1 MYKTSPKAS
10 QSKELKTEKT
20 EEEMFME
27 NLSVHI
33 DHRKSA
39 IRTSLNLEQA
49 VSVAASLAKR
59 QSKELDGDLNLEE
72 LETSVGERATSLYR
86 RESMIEARWEDFEL
100 LAIIGRGTFGKVYL
114 VSCKANGNY
123 YAMKC
128 IRKDVVIKHESVESL
143 AVEKMILN

>member
-1 MYKTSPKAS
+1 
-10 QSKELKTEKT
+10 
-20 EEEMFME
+20 ME

-72 LETSVGERATSLYR
+72 L
-86 RESMIEARWEDFEL
+86 
-100 LAIIGRGTFGKVYL
+100 
-114 VSCKANGNY
+114 
-123 YAMKC
+123 
-128 IRKDVVIKHESVESL
+128 
-143 AVEKMILN
+143 

>member
-10 QSKELKTEKT
+10 QSKELKTEQT

-72 LETSVGERATSLYR
+72 L
-86 RESMIEARWEDFEL
+86 
-100 LAIIGRGTFGKVYL
+100 
-114 VSCKANGNY
+114 
-123 YAMKC
+123 
-128 IRKDVVIKHESVESL
+128 
-143 AVEKMILN
+143 